1 MKYYESHY
9 EEYIQAVDQYNI
21 HPELISVFS
30 AMPREKHRMENL
42 IFYGPSGVG
51 KYSQILS
58 LIRKYSPSDL
68 KYDKKMI
75 INNEKQKYIYR
86 ISDVHYEVD
95 MSLLGCNSKPV
106 WHELFFQIIDII
118 SVKPDKFGIIL
129 CKNFHQIH
137 SELLEIF
144 YSYMQHYNHLH
155 SNLKIVFIIMTEQ
168 ISFLPKTMIQS
179 CKIINIR
186 RPSKEQYMQITSN
199 TCQNNLLVNMGGN
212 GGGGE
217 NFNTMHSDNT
227 HNKTN
232 AEKIMNYIDTDCIL
246 NAKEMK
252 SFAIIKDIKSIP
264 NDIFNIVC
272 DNIVTEILKKESVSF
287 TGFRDILYDILTY
300 NLEVSECLY
309 YIIYVLVKDGNLTNN
324 DDVRCILDKTFLF
337 LKYYNN
343 NYRPIYHLE
352 NMMFFIINKLHKYV

>member
-9 EEYIQAVDQYNI
+9 EEYIQAVERYNI
-21 HPELISVFS
+21 HPELKSVFS
-30 AMPREKHRMENL
+30 AMPKEKQRLENL

-58 LIRKYSPSDL
+58 LIRNYSPSEL

-75 INNEKQKYIYR
+75 INNEKQKYIYQ

-95 MSLLGCNSKPV
+95 MSLLGCNSKLV

-155 SNLKIVFIIMTEQ
+155 SNLKVIFIIMTEQ
-168 ISFLPKTMIQS
+168 ISFLPKSIIHS
-179 CKIINIR
+179 CKIINVC
-186 RPSKEQYMQITSN
+186 RPTKNQYMQIISN
-199 TCQNNLLVNMGGN
+199 SCQNNLLVNV
-212 GGGGE
+212 GGGDCGSLTTE
-217 NFNTMHSDNT
+217 NNVN
-227 HNKTN
+227 
-232 AEKIMNYIDTDCIL
+232 KIMNYIDTECIL

-252 SFAIIKDIKSIP
+252 SFGIIKDIKSIP

-272 DNIVTEILKKESVSF
+272 DNIVSEILKKESLSF

-309 YIIYVLVKDGNLTNN
+309 YIIHILVKEGYLTND
-324 DDVRCILDKTFLF
+324 DDVKSILDKTFLF

-352 NMMFFIINKLHKYV
+352 NMMFFIINKLHGYK